1 MVKIAK
7 ILILISSLSI
17 VFNCK
22 TMADEATDAARAIAW
37 MQTSAEYQAILSQ
50 TFKTAA
56 NQLQLAV
63 FDESWTA
70 AIEQFGQKG
79 LNQLPN
85 AIILDLDETLVNT
98 LSYHASLVLNNNK
111 HDDKRFQN
119 WMNIE
124 RAPIVP
130 HVMTL
135 IEKAASLGVTV
146 LLISDRVCKPT
157 PRDPCPVKT
166 QTLRMLKR
174 ISLAFPKDQM
184 FFRGEY
190 SDWNKDQTSRREF
203 IAKRYRILMIVGDDI
218 NQMIPQVSTLP
229 MTAREKLTAQYD
241 EMWGSRW
248 FIVPNP
254 VYGSWLDILPNDIK
268 KSLDPK
274 THTPMGIR

>member
-1 MVKIAK
+1 MLKITK
-7 ILILISSLSI
+7 ILIIITSLSI
-17 VFNCK
+17 MPCAK
-22 TMADEATDAARAIAW
+22 LAAEEAAEASRAIAW
-37 MQTSAEYQAILSQ
+37 MQTSAEYQAIMSQ
-50 TFKTAA
+50 TFKMAA
-56 NQLQLAV
+56 LQLQEAV

-85 AIILDLDETLVNT
+85 AIILDLDETLINT
-98 LSYHASLVLNNNK
+98 LSYRASLVLNNNK
-111 HDDKRFQN
+111 HDEKRFQN

-124 RAPIVP
+124 RAPLVP

-174 ISLAFPKDQM
+174 VSIAFPKDQM

-190 SDWNKDQTSRREF
+190 SDWNKDQSSRREF

-229 MTAREKLTAQYD
+229 MTARKKLTSQYD

-254 VYGSWLDILPNDIK
+254 VYGSWLDVLPNDIN
-268 KSLDPK
+268 KSLNPK